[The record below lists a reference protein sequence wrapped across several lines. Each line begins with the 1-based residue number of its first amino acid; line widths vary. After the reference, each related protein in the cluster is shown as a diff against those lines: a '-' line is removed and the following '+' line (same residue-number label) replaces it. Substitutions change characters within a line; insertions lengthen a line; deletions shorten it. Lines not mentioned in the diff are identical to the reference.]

1 MEGKT
6 NIVLVESV
14 DYEDLLRAEFE
25 RDTILAALKRS
36 VNDRYGLRFEED
48 ELVPVLSALG
58 YDVNVWIADN
68 KAKAKKLA
76 GKMAEEGDE

>member
-1 MEGKT
+1 MEELKT
-6 NIVLVESV
+6 TFVIDGDE
-14 DYEDLLRAEFE
+14 YEELLRAEFE

-36 VNDRYGLRFEED
+36 VNDRYGLRFDED

-58 YDVNVWIADN
+58 YDVHVWLADN

-76 GKMAEEGDE
+76 EKMAEEGDE

>member
-1 MEGKT
+1 MEEVRTTFIIDG
-6 NIVLVESV
+6 NE
-14 DYEDLLRAEFE
+14 YEELLRVEFE

-36 VNDRYGLRFEED
+36 VNDRYGLQFDED

-58 YDVNVWIADN
+58 HDVHVWLADN

-76 GKMAEEGDE
+76 EKMAEEGDE

>member
-36 VNDRYGLRFEED
+36 VNDRYGLRFDED

-58 YDVNVWIADN
+58 YDVDAWVTAKREQANKTEDAD
-68 KAKAKKLA
+68 
-76 GKMAEEGDE
+76 E